1 MNANPRRIIVSIFL
15 VAVAISPG
23 ALQLRAQAAAEYT
36 LGTSKV
42 ATGAAGFGNIM
53 NRSFSKATGKISD
66 NLKISAHQS
75 PARVMQ
81 ENRSALEKLASDGG
95 GTLHVTSDPD
105 DAAVFVDGHLVAR
118 TPTEI
123 KIPAGHHSIMVTRPD
138 RDQWTKHITVA
149 KDQSIEIMAK
159 LVNTNPSVIT
169 LDFSDAKPKQEHAA
183 GLAEK
188 P

>member
-1 MNANPRRIIVSIFL
+1 MKEYLRSSTLRL
-15 VAVAISPG
+15 AVAMLAVAAG
-23 ALQLRAQAAAEYT
+23 ASLLKAQAAAEYT

-42 ATGAAGFGNIM
+42 ATGAAGFGKIM
-53 NRSFSKATGKISD
+53 NRSLSKAAGKISD
-66 NLKISAHQS
+66 NLKTSIHES
-75 PARVMQ
+75 PAKVMQ

-95 GTLHVTSDPD
+95 GTLRVTSDPD

-118 TPTEI
+118 TPTGI

-138 RDQWTKHITVA
+138 RDQWTKQITVA

-183 GLAEK
+183 GIAEK